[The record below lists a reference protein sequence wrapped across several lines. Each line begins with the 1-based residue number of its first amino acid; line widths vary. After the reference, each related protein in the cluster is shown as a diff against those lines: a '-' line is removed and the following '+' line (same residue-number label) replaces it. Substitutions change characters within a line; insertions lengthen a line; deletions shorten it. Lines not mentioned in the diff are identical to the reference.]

1 MPKYRSQTEDDK
13 AVALSERLSVRIPVA
28 VALTGITRTKLY
40 ALIRTGQVPIIKVGR
55 ATLIPIDGLKQFI
68 ASQGR

>member
-1 MPKYRSQTEDDK
+1 MPEHRSQTEENK

-28 VALTGITRTKLY
+28 VELTGITRTKLY
-40 ALIRTGQVPIIKVGR
+40 ALIRAGQVPIIKVGR